1 MEDAAA
7 QEIKEAKLEQV
18 FLELR
23 AQRGLEDPETLAAFF
38 ALFAEAIQLYHLN
51 KIAMYIGDVMPICRA
66 RADSFKVKAIQS
78 MAFLL
83 FKQSRQVGG
92 HLGPPRSYLCVLS
105 TSTACTLA
113 CAVGRFQEALDHFK
127 EMEKEIGSD
136 EPALCENM
144 GLVYALLCASLRP
157 LRALRLFVWY
167 RTLAAAFTGDGHGAT
182 ASRWRFVVDGPE

>member
-23 AQRGLEDPETLAAFF
+23 AQRGLDDPETLAAFF

-66 RADSFKVKAIQS
+66 RTDSFKVKAIQS

-83 FKQSRQVGG
+83 FKQSRQVGV
-92 HLGPPRSYLCVLS
+92 HLGPPRPYLCVLS
-105 TSTACTLA
+105 TCTACTLGLRG
-113 CAVGRFQEALDHFK
+113 VQVS
-127 EMEKEIGSD
+127 GS
-136 EPALCENM
+136 A
-144 GLVYALLCASLRP
+144 GP
-157 LRALRLFVWY
+157 LQ
-167 RTLAAAFTGDGHGAT
+167 GDGEGDRKRRTGTLREHGARVRLAMRI
-182 ASRWRFVVDGPE
+182 ASPIRVVPDISGGVYW